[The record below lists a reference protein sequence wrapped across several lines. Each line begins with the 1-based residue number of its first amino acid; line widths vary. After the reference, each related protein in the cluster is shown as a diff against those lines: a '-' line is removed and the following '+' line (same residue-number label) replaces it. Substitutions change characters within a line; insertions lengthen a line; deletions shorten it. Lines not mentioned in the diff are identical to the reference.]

1 MPFRR
6 TAVDFG
12 VGGERGAFSK
22 FFDSHGTVVVLAP
35 ESNFFFAN
43 FRLPWRAFTT
53 CWWISCSKGSA
64 LIRTCLRPSGWSLPR
79 ATPKSANPSN
89 RHRPQRLLQ
98 PQLRPSHRPTPH
110 SCIHSLD
117 VSTPFNW
124 LPKSNLLLPSH
135 RLALLALLLH
145 HLIIKLCSDYA
156 ENFKERRQTFLL

>member
-1 MPFRR
+1 MTHYKPQIAALINISFHHHQPPFYFNC
-6 TAVDFG
+6 VY
-12 VGGERGAFSK
+12 SK
-22 FFDSHGTVVVLAP
+22 ECD
-35 ESNFFFAN
+35 
-43 FRLPWRAFTT
+43 
-53 CWWISCSKGSA
+53 
-64 LIRTCLRPSGWSLPR
+64 LIRTFLKRFGWSLPR